1 MNYFTNRKFG
11 RKRGYLKTEN
21 ASSDFTEF
29 HTRGLSLV
37 ESFSDHHYCFI
48 CRCVRISSIDATQT
62 FLIRVTSIVDITQL
76 ASFLNRLHKKL

>member
-29 HTRGLSLV
+29 HTRGLSIV
-37 ESFSDHHYCFI
+37 EIFYHH
-48 CRCVRISSIDATQT
+48 
-62 FLIRVTSIVDITQL
+62 IVLCADVYRYHQ
-76 ASFLNRLHKKL
+76 